1 MKALLTL
8 ITASLAPSACASPT
22 EPKVDEAA
30 AAARPSL
37 PRRASRQ
44 LRRALSRR
52 TSSPRTEACRSACRS
67 SPLFRD
73 RHAAGLALVPLVNDA
88 IAAARGLGHAPVDS
102 PSSAVD
108 DVIVLGMAR
117 GGVAVAAPIARALA
131 APLEVFVGRK
141 LGVLG
146 VDEVA
151 FGAIAAGGLCAG
163 VGRRARVHR
172 HSASGRALGLHA
184 RTRRARATGPA
195 LSRWCAAAV
204 AHGTHRRAGG
214 RRARERCDPSRGGH
228 GAANVDGVRAH
239 AAVRHRISQI
249 DVLRLPTIR
258 NNPLIATCTMPYTTM
273 AMMIGNTSVLPAS
286 VLGLPTM
293 PRNGA

>member
-1 MKALLTL
+1 MQVGVSIK
-8 ITASLAPSACASPT
+8 
-22 EPKVDEAA
+22 
-30 AAARPSL
+30 
-37 PRRASRQ
+37 
-44 LRRALSRR
+44 
-52 TSSPRTEACRSACRS
+52 
-67 SPLFRD
+67 PLFRD

-151 FGAIAAGGLCAG
+151 FGAIAAGGFAPVLDGEHAFIG
-163 VGRRARVHR
+163 IPRTVVRSVFMRERDELAQRVRRYREGAPLPSLTGRIVVLVDDGL
-172 HSASGRALGLHA
+172 ASGATLRAAGMAL
-184 RTRRARATGPA
+184 RTRRRREGY
-195 LSRWCAAAV
+195 AV
-204 AHGTHRRAGG
+204 
-214 RRARERCDPSRGGH
+214 
-228 GAANVDGVRAH
+228 
-239 AAVRHRISQI
+239 VRHRISQI
-249 DVLRLPTIR
+249 DVFRFPTIR